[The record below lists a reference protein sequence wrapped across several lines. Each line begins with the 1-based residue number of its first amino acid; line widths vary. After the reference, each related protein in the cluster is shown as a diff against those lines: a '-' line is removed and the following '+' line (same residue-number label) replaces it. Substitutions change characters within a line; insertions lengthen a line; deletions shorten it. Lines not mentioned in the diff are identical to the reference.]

1 MMKCVQ
7 FKLWREKIEV
17 LSRFAFNF
25 NLRRYSKEDDFNTF
39 KANDFVGTYTHIE
52 GTLCQQGM
60 CCLPTQGE
68 SWCLFI
74 HAEASP
80 SPGDRAKAWCLLIHA
95 EVSLSLSLF
104 ELCFVYV
111 IDFTLFF
118 GLRVFIEICVIITRA
133 GTIECKQRAGLD
145 PDIRYVF
152 AIFNR
157 DTVGRYKLKASI
169 PRFLS

>member
-1 MMKCVQ
+1 MPT
-7 FKLWREKIEV
+7 RYV
-17 LSRFAFNF
+17 LSA
-25 NLRRYSKEDDFNTF
+25 
-39 KANDFVGTYTHIE
+39 YTGRKLVPLHTR
-52 GTLCQQGM
+52 GSVSLSRG
-60 CCLPTQGE
+60 QGE
-68 SWCLFI
+68 SLVPPYTRG
-74 HAEASP
+74 S
-80 SPGDRAKAWCLLIHA
+80 
-95 EVSLSLSLF
+95 VSLSLSLF

-157 DTVGRYKLKASI
+157 DTVGQYKLNASI
-169 PRFLS
+169 PRFLSQMPPV